1 MKKILFAI
9 LLMSLNYFVV
19 EAQQVVIKIKIND
32 KIITNIDIQKEM
44 KYLTALNSQLKKL
57 DKNQVKLIAIDSI
70 TNETIKKIELEK
82 YPEIKTEN
90 PNTQSII
97 NNLYKILNLNTKEE
111 LQSYLLKSGLSLDF
125 IRAKINIENNWNQI
139 IYTKY
144 RSQVNIDMEL
154 INDEVKNLKSI
165 SKEKKLLLSEIFF
178 FQDSSISIE
187 EKSKKIIESI
197 NEIGFKNT
205 ANIYSSSD
213 SAKLGGNIGWV
224 EEKELSKIILT
235 ELNKIDVGQITRPI
249 KLDNNFLI
257 LKIEDIKTESS
268 SFNEKQL
275 TNKILQNETDRQLK
289 LFSRNYF
296 NRVKINLN
304 ISEI

>member
-1 MKKILFAI
+1 
-9 LLMSLNYFVV
+9 MSLNYFVV

-32 KIITNIDIQKEM
+32 HIITNIDIQKEM

-70 TNETIKKIELEK
+70 KNETIKKIELEK
-82 YPEIKTEN
+82 YPEIEAEN
-90 PNTQSII
+90 PNTQNII

-111 LQSYLLKSGLSLDF
+111 LQSYLLKSNLSLDF
-125 IRAKINIENNWNQI
+125 IRTKINIENNWNLI

-144 RSQVNIDMEL
+144 KSQVNIDMEL

-224 EEKELSKIILT
+224 EEKELSKIILI

>member
-32 KIITNIDIQKEM
+32 HIITNIDIQKEM

-70 TNETIKKIELEK
+70 KNETIKKIELEK
-82 YPEIKTEN
+82 SPEIKAEN
-90 PNTQSII
+90 PNTQNII

-111 LQSYLLKSGLSLDF
+111 LQSYLLKSNLSLDF
-125 IRAKINIENNWNQI
+125 IRTKINIENNWNLI

-144 RSQVNIDMEL
+144 KSQVNIDMEL

-224 EEKELSKIILT
+224 EEKELSKIILI

>member
-1 MKKILFAI
+1 
-9 LLMSLNYFVV
+9 MSLNYFVV

-32 KIITNIDIQKEM
+32 HIITNIDIQKEM

-70 TNETIKKIELEK
+70 KNETIKKIELEK
-82 YPEIKTEN
+82 YPEIKAEN
-90 PNTQSII
+90 PNTQNII

-111 LQSYLLKSGLSLDF
+111 LQSYLLKSNLSLDF
-125 IRAKINIENNWNQI
+125 IRTKINIENNWNLI

-144 RSQVNIDMEL
+144 KSQVNIDMKL

-224 EEKELSKIILT
+224 EEKELSKIILI

>member
-32 KIITNIDIQKEM
+32 NIITNIDIQKEM

>member
-144 RSQVNIDMEL
+144 GSQVNIDMEL

>member
-1 MKKILFAI
+1 MSVFKKID
-9 LLMSLNYFVV
+9 V
-19 EAQQVVIKIKIND
+19 ND
-32 KIITNIDIQKEM
+32 N
-44 KYLTALNSQLKKL
+44 
-57 DKNQVKLIAIDSI
+57 SI
-70 TNETIKKIELEK
+70 TPFNV
-82 YPEIKTEN
+82 
-90 PNTQSII
+90 
-97 NNLYKILNLNTKEE
+97 YKDYDITPSNYTGSGGNGVQFL
-111 LQSYLLKSGLSLDF
+111 SGLFHSHSFGDP
-125 IRAKINIENNWNQI
+125 ING
-139 IYTKY
+139 
-144 RSQVNIDMEL
+144 VH

-224 EEKELSKIILT
+224 EEKELSKIILI

>member
-70 TNETIKKIELEK
+70 TNETIKKIELKK

>member
-1 MKKILFAI
+1 
-9 LLMSLNYFVV
+9 MSLNYFVV

-32 KIITNIDIQKEM
+32 NIITNIDIQKEM

>member
-32 KIITNIDIQKEM
+32 NIITNIDIQKEM

-70 TNETIKKIELEK
+70 TNETIKKIELKK

-90 PNTQSII
+90 PNTQNII

-111 LQSYLLKSGLSLDF
+111 LQNYLLKSGLSLDF

>member
-32 KIITNIDIQKEM
+32 NIITNIDIQKEM

-70 TNETIKKIELEK
+70 TNETIKKIELKK

-90 PNTQSII
+90 PNTQNII

-111 LQSYLLKSGLSLDF
+111 LQSYLLKSNLSLDF
-125 IRAKINIENNWNQI
+125 IRTKINIENNWNLI

-144 RSQVNIDMEL
+144 KSQVNIDMEL

>member
-32 KIITNIDIQKEM
+32 NIITNIDIQKEM

-70 TNETIKKIELEK
+70 TNETIKKIELKK

>member
-1 MKKILFAI
+1 
-9 LLMSLNYFVV
+9 
-19 EAQQVVIKIKIND
+19 
-32 KIITNIDIQKEM
+32 M

-70 TNETIKKIELEK
+70 KNETIKKIELEK
-82 YPEIKTEN
+82 YPEIKAEN
-90 PNTQSII
+90 PNTQNII

-111 LQSYLLKSGLSLDF
+111 LQSYLLKSNLSLDF
-125 IRAKINIENNWNQI
+125 IRTKINIENNWNLI

-144 RSQVNIDMEL
+144 KSQVNIDMEL

-224 EEKELSKIILT
+224 EEKELSKIILI

>member
-1 MKKILFAI
+1 
-9 LLMSLNYFVV
+9 MSLNYFVV

-32 KIITNIDIQKEM
+32 HIITNIDIQKEM

-70 TNETIKKIELEK
+70 KNETIKKIELEK
-82 YPEIKTEN
+82 YPEIEAEN
-90 PNTQSII
+90 PNTQNII

-111 LQSYLLKSGLSLDF
+111 LQSYLLKSNLSLDF
-125 IRAKINIENNWNQI
+125 IRTKINIENNWNLI

-144 RSQVNIDMEL
+144 KSQVNIDMKL

-224 EEKELSKIILT
+224 EEKELSKIILI

>member
-32 KIITNIDIQKEM
+32 HIITNIDIQKEM

-70 TNETIKKIELEK
+70 KNETIKKIELEK
-82 YPEIKTEN
+82 YPEIKAEN
-90 PNTQSII
+90 PNTQNII

-111 LQSYLLKSGLSLDF
+111 LQSYLLKSNLSLDF
-125 IRAKINIENNWNQI
+125 IRTKINIENNWNLI

-144 RSQVNIDMEL
+144 KSQVNIDMKL

-224 EEKELSKIILT
+224 EEKELSKIILI

-268 SFNEKQL
+268 SFDEKQL

>member
-1 MKKILFAI
+1 
-9 LLMSLNYFVV
+9 MSLNYFVV

-32 KIITNIDIQKEM
+32 NIITNIDIQKEM

-144 RSQVNIDMEL
+144 GSQVNIDMEL

>member
-32 KIITNIDIQKEM
+32 HIITNIDIQKEM

-70 TNETIKKIELEK
+70 KNETIKKIELEK
-82 YPEIKTEN
+82 YPEIKAEN
-90 PNTQSII
+90 PNTQNII

-111 LQSYLLKSGLSLDF
+111 LQSYLLKSNLSLDF
-125 IRAKINIENNWNQI
+125 IRTKINIENNWNLI

-144 RSQVNIDMEL
+144 KSQVNIDMEL

-178 FQDSSISIE
+178 F
-187 EKSKKIIESI
+187 
-197 NEIGFKNT
+197 
-205 ANIYSSSD
+205 
-213 SAKLGGNIGWV
+213 
-224 EEKELSKIILT
+224 
-235 ELNKIDVGQITRPI
+235 
-249 KLDNNFLI
+249 
-257 LKIEDIKTESS
+257 
-268 SFNEKQL
+268 
-275 TNKILQNETDRQLK
+275 
-289 LFSRNYF
+289 SR
-296 NRVKINLN
+296 
-304 ISEI
+304 

>member
-32 KIITNIDIQKEM
+32 NIITNIDIQKEM

-57 DKNQVKLIAIDSI
+57 DKNQVKLIAINSI

-144 RSQVNIDMEL
+144 GSQVNIDMEL

>member
-1 MKKILFAI
+1 
-9 LLMSLNYFVV
+9 MSLNYFVV

-32 KIITNIDIQKEM
+32 HIITNIDIQKEM

-70 TNETIKKIELEK
+70 KNETIKKIELEK
-82 YPEIKTEN
+82 YPEIKAEN
-90 PNTQSII
+90 PNTQNII

-111 LQSYLLKSGLSLDF
+111 LQSYLLKSNLSLDF
-125 IRAKINIENNWNQI
+125 IRTKINIENNWNLI

-144 RSQVNIDMEL
+144 KSQVNIDMEL

-224 EEKELSKIILT
+224 EEKELSKIILI

>member
-32 KIITNIDIQKEM
+32 HIITNIDIQKEM

-70 TNETIKKIELEK
+70 KNETIKKIELEK
-82 YPEIKTEN
+82 YPEIEAEN
-90 PNTQSII
+90 PNTQNII

-111 LQSYLLKSGLSLDF
+111 LQSYLLKSNLSLDF
-125 IRAKINIENNWNQI
+125 IRTKINIENNWNLI

-144 RSQVNIDMEL
+144 KSQVNIDMEL

-224 EEKELSKIILT
+224 EEKELSKIILI

>member
-32 KIITNIDIQKEM
+32 HIITNIDIQKEM

-70 TNETIKKIELEK
+70 KNETIKKIELEK
-82 YPEIKTEN
+82 YPEIKAEN
-90 PNTQSII
+90 PNTQNII

-111 LQSYLLKSGLSLDF
+111 LQSYLLKSNLSLDF
-125 IRAKINIENNWNQI
+125 IRTKINIENNWNLI

-144 RSQVNIDMEL
+144 KSQVNIDMEL

-224 EEKELSKIILT
+224 EEKELSKIILI

>member
-32 KIITNIDIQKEM
+32 HIITNIDIQKEM

-70 TNETIKKIELEK
+70 KNETIKKIELEK
-82 YPEIKTEN
+82 YPEIKAEN
-90 PNTQSII
+90 PNTQNII

-111 LQSYLLKSGLSLDF
+111 LQSYLLKSNLSLDF
-125 IRAKINIENNWNQI
+125 IRTKINIENNWNLI

-144 RSQVNIDMEL
+144 KSQVNIDMKL

-224 EEKELSKIILT
+224 EEKELSKIILI

>member
-57 DKNQVKLIAIDSI
+57 DKNQVKLIAINSI
-70 TNETIKKIELEK
+70 TNETIKKIELKK

>member
-32 KIITNIDIQKEM
+32 HIITNIDIQKEM

-70 TNETIKKIELEK
+70 KNETIKKIELEK
-82 YPEIKTEN
+82 YPEIEAEN
-90 PNTQSII
+90 PNTQNII

-111 LQSYLLKSGLSLDF
+111 LQSYLLKSNLSLDF
-125 IRAKINIENNWNQI
+125 IRTKINIENNWNLI

-144 RSQVNIDMEL
+144 KSQVNIDMKL

-224 EEKELSKIILT
+224 EEKELSKIILI